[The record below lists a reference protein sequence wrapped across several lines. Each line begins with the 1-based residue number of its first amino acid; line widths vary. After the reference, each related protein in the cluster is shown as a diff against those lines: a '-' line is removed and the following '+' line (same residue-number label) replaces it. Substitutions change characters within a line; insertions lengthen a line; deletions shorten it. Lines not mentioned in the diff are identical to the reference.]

1 MSQCIEIQKVSV
13 GPEYLTARV
22 RIGDGY
28 PLMTNE
34 DLDGTTRVW
43 RLMPQIA
50 SHICVGDGGKTF
62 REVMGAT
69 ELAHLLEHVAVE
81 LMART
86 NLGDD
91 VSYGRTKAVDG
102 VARTYHVQLI
112 CPDDVLCV
120 GALSSA
126 AWIMQW
132 AFSGGGA
139 PEPDIDAIVQ
149 GLIALVQ
156 RITTQ
161 EQEKAAFDETVRK
174 QQERAEA
181 KRVAAEKAERE
192 PWTVVPDDM
201 VDQWAEGRE
210 DQR

>member
-13 GPEYLTARV
+13 GPEFLTARV

-69 ELAHLLEHVAVE
+69 ELAHLLEHIAVE

-102 VARTYHVQLI
+102 GARTYHV
-112 CPDDVLCV
+112 
-120 GALSSA
+120 
-126 AWIMQW
+126 
-132 AFSGGGA
+132 
-139 PEPDIDAIVQ
+139 
-149 GLIALVQ
+149 
-156 RITTQ
+156 
-161 EQEKAAFDETVRK
+161 
-174 QQERAEA
+174 
-181 KRVAAEKAERE
+181 
-192 PWTVVPDDM
+192 
-201 VDQWAEGRE
+201 
-210 DQR
+210 